1 MTNWAQL
8 YRECNSGAIALV
20 ESLTPEQLDARVPA
34 TPDWSLHQLAAHLAG
49 EASDA
54 VTGRMDGAPSPAW
67 TARHVAEREGR
78 TAGELAAEM
87 RETEAAVIVAM
98 AGNERPALIWD
109 RSVHLADLYE
119 ALGLGRPAEERWLP
133 LYEAVGPWRL
143 ADLPT
148 IDASPYELVRAV
160 FSRRSRAQI
169 RAWNPDLTDSQIES
183 IGVFGTRDDD
193 QPVPEG

>member
-1 MTNWAQL
+1 MTNWAQM
-8 YRECNSGAIALV
+8 YRECNADAIALV

-34 TPDWSLHQLAAHLAG
+34 TPEWSLHQLAAHLVG
-49 EASDA
+49 TASDA
-54 VTGRMDGAPSPAW
+54 VTGRMDGAPSPVW
-67 TARHVAEREGR
+67 TARHVAEREGW

-87 RETEAAVIVAM
+87 RETEAAVIEAM

-109 RSVHLADLYE
+109 RSVHLADFFE

>member
-1 MTNWAQL
+1 MTNWALL
-8 YRECNSGAIALV
+8 YKECNADAIALV
-20 ESLTPEQLDARVPA
+20 ESLGPEQLDARVPA

-54 VTGRMDGAPSPAW
+54 VTGRMDGAPAPAW

-78 TAGELAAEM
+78 TAGQLAAEM
-87 RETEAAVIVAM
+87 WETEAAVVEAM
-98 AGNERPALIWD
+98 AGNARPALIWD
-109 RSVHLADLYE
+109 RSVHLADFYE
-119 ALGLGRPAEERWLP
+119 ALGLGRPADERWMP

-143 ADLPT
+143 GDLS
-148 IDASPYELVRAV
+148 IDVPPYELLRAV
-160 FSRRSRAQI
+160 FSRRSRGQI

-183 IGVFGTRDDD
+183 IGIFGTRDDD